1 MREHA
6 LAVLR
11 HPIEEH
17 DLEAGD
23 IGTVVHEYADG
34 AVLEVEFASADA
46 HTIAVLTLDRADVR
60 QLERGEIL
68 HARRRLAPG

>member
-1 MREHA
+1 M
-6 LAVLR
+6 
-11 HPIEEH
+11 
-17 DLEAGD
+17 
-23 IGTVVHEYADG
+23 HEYADG

>member
-1 MREHA
+1 MKEHA
-6 LAVLR
+6 LIVLR
-11 HPIEEH
+11 HPVEEH
-17 DLEAGD
+17 GLEAGD

-34 AVLEVEFASADA
+34 TAFEVEFTSADA

-68 HARRRLAPG
+68 HARRRLTPQ